1 MVVSH
6 THFSIS
12 GSQIRTRRVQTPASC
27 NGRCSSVLSQT
38 QSCTV
43 TRKIDCQLSP
53 WTAWSICSSGC
64 GNGIQ
69 QRSRTVTVR
78 PTPCGQQCGSLSG
91 TKQCQSYR
99 ENRDCQVL
107 ILVVLFDRTMSK
119 FYWSEKLPLWKTSK
133 FSHATDP
140 RLYFCQDCSKIRIT
154 FASR

>member
-1 MVVSH
+1 MWWWYLD
-6 THFSIS
+6 HFLSIL
-12 GSQIRTRRVQTPASC
+12 GSQIRTRRVQTPARC

-53 WTAWSICSSGC
+53 WTAWSICNSGC

-78 PTPCGQQCGSLSG
+78 PTPCGQQCGSLSE

-107 ILVVLFDRTMSK
+107 IVDISFHRAVFSSDWAESFL
-119 FYWSEKLPLWKTSK
+119 SENLQNFLILLIFLPSNGKNW
-133 FSHATDP
+133 
-140 RLYFCQDCSKIRIT
+140 IN
-154 FASR
+154 FAWQ

>member
-1 MVVSH
+1 MLISQ
-6 THFSIS
+6 TYSLIS

-43 TRKIDCQLSP
+43 IRKIDCHLRP
-53 WTAWSICSSGC
+53 WSAWSICNSGC

-78 PTPCGQQCGSLSG
+78 PTPCGQQCGVLSE

-107 ILVVLFDRTMSK
+107 ILVILFHRIK
-119 FYWSEKLPLWKTSK
+119 ITSLQ
-133 FSHATDP
+133 F
-140 RLYFCQDCSKIRIT
+140 RLAGKSFL
-154 FASR
+154 FL